1 MTASLTPPDRNRR
14 AYAHLCDDAGAAMPL
29 MARAWW
35 MEAVSRPAG
44 KEWGAV
50 MATDGSGRLVGAMPY
65 QLTRRGPLTAM
76 LMPQLTQLSHIWTAP
91 EADRAEAVAATLRE
105 LSRQMRRDRVLMAQ
119 FADRL
124 TEAERGAFIAEGFTL
139 EERIS
144 LRLNDLSDIRQVE
157 AAFAKYKKRKL
168 RKAEAQGYTLDTGLT
183 ASVFTDMARQE
194 ITALHGSLLYPPA
207 VLNELARAAI
217 GRGCCRLFCARAAGG
232 EVAAAVMMVHDET
245 TAYYLVTPRSTAYSR
260 LGAVEWVTREAI
272 RWAATEGL
280 VFDFEGSMDPGI
292 ARAYMSYGAT
302 VAPYAVATWHANG
315 LVRWLARRWT
325 GKV

>member
-14 AYAHLCDDAGAAMPL
+14 AYVHLCDDAGAAVPL

-35 MEAVSRPAG
+35 LEAVSRPAG

-50 MATDGSGRLVGAMPY
+50 MATGVDGRLVGAMPY
-65 QLTRRGPLTAM
+65 QLTRRGPVAAM

-91 EADRAEAVAATLRE
+91 GTDRAEAVAATLRE
-105 LSRQMRRDRVLMAQ
+105 LRQQMRRDRVLMAQ

-124 TEAERGAFIAEGFTL
+124 TEAECGAFMAEGFTL

-144 LRLNDLSDIRQVE
+144 LRLNDLSDIHQVE

-168 RKAEAQGYTLDTGLT
+168 RKAEAQGYTLDTDLT
-183 ASVFTDMARQE
+183 ASEFTDLARQE
-194 ITALHGSLLYPPA
+194 ITLLHGSLLYPPA
-207 VLNELARAAI
+207 LLEELAREAM

-232 EVAAAVMMVHDET
+232 VAAAAVMMVHDET
-245 TAYYLVTPRSTAYSR
+245 TAYYLVTPRSEAYSR

-280 VFDFEGSMDPGI
+280 AFDFEGSMDSGV
-292 ARAYMSYGAT
+292 ARSYSAYGAT
-302 VAPYAVATWHANG
+302 AAPYALATWCANG
-315 LVRWLARRWT
+315 LVRWLVRRWVAM
-325 GKV
+325 G

>member
-14 AYAHLCDDAGAAMPL
+14 AYAHLCDDVGAAMPL

-35 MEAVSRPAG
+35 MEAVSRPAC

-50 MATDGSGRLVGAMPY
+50 MATDGSGRLLGAMPY
-65 QLTRRGPLTAM
+65 QLTRRGPVAAM

-91 EADRAEAVAATLRE
+91 EADRAGAVAATLRE
-105 LSRQMRRDRVLMAQ
+105 LRRQMRRDRVLMAQ

-168 RKAEAQGYTLDTGLT
+168 RKADAQGYTLDTGLT
-183 ASVFTDMARQE
+183 ASEFTDMARQE
-194 ITALHGSLLYPPA
+194 ISQLHGPLLYPPA
-207 VLNELARAAI
+207 LLAELAREAM
-217 GRGCCRLFCARAAGG
+217 GRGCCQLFCARAAAGD
-232 EVAAAVMMVHDET
+232 VAAAVMMVYDET
-245 TAYYLVTPRSTAYSR
+245 TAYYLVTPRSTAYSS

-272 RWAATEGL
+272 RWAAERGL
-280 VFDFEGSMDPGI
+280 VFDFEGSMDSGV
-292 ARAYMSYGAT
+292 ARSYSAYGAT
-302 VAPYAVATWHANG
+302 AAPYAMATWCANG
-315 LVRWLARRWT
+315 LVRWLARRWIR
-325 GKV
+325 KV